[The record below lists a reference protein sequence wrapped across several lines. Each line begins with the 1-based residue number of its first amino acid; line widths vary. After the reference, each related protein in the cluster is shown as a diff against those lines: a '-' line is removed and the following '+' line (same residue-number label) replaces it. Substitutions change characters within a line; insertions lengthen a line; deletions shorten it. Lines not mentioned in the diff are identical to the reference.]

1 MCNNALKYNKS
12 GTVYHKAARKLLHL
26 GMRQLTP
33 AKLRPLGSILTYMY
47 EIPIRELGFDMG
59 KMDVVSVFRQQLT
72 LETVLNAFYYFLL
85 LKVQFCVFNENILNE
100 SIWLIE
106 ENIPHKILFQLKIER
121 SSSICI
127 LSIV

>member
-33 AKLRPLGSILTYMY
+33 AKLRPLGNILTYMY

-59 KMDVVSVFRQQLT
+59 KMDVVSRNYCIWFHNLFG
-72 LETVLNAFYYFLL
+72 VLN
-85 LKVQFCVFNENILNE
+85 
-100 SIWLIE
+100 
-106 ENIPHKILFQLKIER
+106 
-121 SSSICI
+121 
-127 LSIV
+127 